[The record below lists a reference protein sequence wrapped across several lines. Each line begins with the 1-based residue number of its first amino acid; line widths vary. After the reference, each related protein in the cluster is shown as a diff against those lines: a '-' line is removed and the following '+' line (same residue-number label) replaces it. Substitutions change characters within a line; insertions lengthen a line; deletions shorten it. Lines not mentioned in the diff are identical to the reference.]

1 MGSCAAPSA
10 KGDDK
15 FITTDY
21 LQQCQPDH
29 LLSDACLNIYTGA
42 YYLAQAFKKWG
53 VSWDAVGAYNAG
65 FKKTPRQAARRYEYA
80 KKIHYYYTAIKASKR
95 TSSKDQK
102 IAMN

>member
-1 MGSCAAPSA
+1 MMPAARATAIQWMVWLVEP
-10 KGDDK
+10 
-15 FITTDY
+15 
-21 LQQCQPDH
+21 
-29 LLSDACLNIYTGA
+29 GA

>member
-1 MGSCAAPSA
+1 MLCHGTVCVVG
-10 KGDDK
+10 KIRDL
-15 FITTDY
+15 I
-21 LQQCQPDH
+21 LQ
-29 LLSDACLNIYTGA
+29 LSKSSIYST
-42 YYLAQAFKKWG
+42 KP
-53 VSWDAVGAYNAG
+53 AG

>member
-1 MGSCAAPSA
+1 MMNPVPW
-10 KGDDK
+10 
-15 FITTDY
+15 
-21 LQQCQPDH
+21 LQMTNMISYQG
-29 LLSDACLNIYTGA
+29 LVRTFLNIYTGA

>member
-1 MGSCAAPSA
+1 MYDF
-10 KGDDK
+10 KR
-15 FITTDY
+15 
-21 LQQCQPDH
+21 H
-29 LLSDACLNIYTGA
+29 LLALKRGGVSKFLRKNLMLMHREGGYLLFHFDSDAD
-42 YYLAQAFKKWG
+42 YYPG
-53 VSWDAVGAYNAG
+53 RAYNAG